1 MVPEEIV
8 FISFGIISITGPVL
22 GVVVGGNITTK
33 LGGYNSEKAAKICAL
48 TSIFCL
54 GCAMPIPFLSNFK
67 IVAVLLWFLLFFGG
81 AILPAMTGMMLNTV

>member
-33 LGGYNSEKAAKICAL
+33 LGGYNSEKAA
-48 TSIFCL
+48 
-54 GCAMPIPFLSNFK
+54 
-67 IVAVLLWFLLFFGG
+67 
-81 AILPAMTGMMLNTV
+81 